1 MGRWIITIVFL
12 VICAFFTRM
21 IPYTSF
27 FRNFNTMI
35 HEFGHA
41 ITTLVLSGRVLNIE
55 LYADHSGVTRS
66 AVAESWKLIPIGLS
80 GYLIASLFAWFL
92 FAMDYKNKQKL
103 GLVVMTTI
111 AAISLVFF
119 VRNEFGIW
127 WLIGFIVLNV
137 IMIMFARGNFE
148 RIYYL
153 IIAFLTL
160 EESVFSAFSLVIYA
174 YNDPAHAGDAALLR
188 EATGLPAML
197 WALVFTVFALWC
209 AMKGLSLFAKKRSRP
224 NRSPGGYAHR
234 TYSEYSGNPEYSG
247 NSEYPEY
254 SEDRRGRF

>member
-1 MGRWIITIVFL
+1 MGRWIMTIVFL
-12 VICAFFTRM
+12 MICTFLTRM

-41 ITTLVLSGRVLNIE
+41 ITTLLLSGRVLNIE

-66 AVAESWKLIPIGLS
+66 AVVESWKLIPIGLS

-92 FAMDYKNKQKL
+92 FAMDYKNKQKI
-103 GLVVMTTI
+103 GLIVITTI
-111 AAISLVFF
+111 AAVSLLFF
-119 VRNEFGIW
+119 VRNQFGIW

-137 IMIMFARGNFE
+137 VMIIFAKGTFE

-160 EESVFSAFSLVIYA
+160 EESVFSAFSLILYA
-174 YNDPAHAGDAALLR
+174 YNDPASAGDATLLR
-188 EATGLPAML
+188 ESTGLPAML
-197 WALVFTVFALWC
+197 WAVVFTVFALWC
-209 AMKGLSLFAKKRSRP
+209 ATKGLSLFAKERSKLGRSSKRST
-224 NRSPGGYAHR
+224 SPAYSDSE
-234 TYSEYSGNPEYSG
+234 YSEYD
-247 NSEYPEY
+247 
-254 SEDRRGRF
+254 DRPRGI